1 MLRETCP
8 DLGASGDV
16 WRVKLL
22 SGEVVMTLD
31 QLDVAFDAG
40 RIDANTLVCPPGV
53 PTFTRLGAIA
63 GLDADAD
70 AAARDASFD
79 VDFSSAPQP
88 KLTRPSRFS
97 IDLSEDLQAFRPRWS
112 YKRLLA
118 VPALLAVVAVI
129 AFAASA
135 SASSDPPPAVP
146 TVAESPA
153 TPAALPALPA
163 PPAAVVV
170 APGPAP
176 APVLPAPAK
185 KGHAA
190 HPAHAGKGKKTK
202 K

>member
-8 DLGASGDV
+8 DLSASDDV
-16 WRVKLL
+16 WRVKLP

-40 RIDANTLVCPPGV
+40 RIDATTLVCPPGL
-53 PTFTRLGAIA
+53 PAFSRLGAIA
-63 GLDADAD
+63 GLDADA
-70 AAARDASFD
+70 AARGASVE

-88 KLTRPSRFS
+88 KLTRQSRFS

-153 TPAALPALPA
+153 TPAALPATPA

-170 APGPAP
+170 APAPAP
-176 APVLPAPAK
+176 APVLAAPAK

-190 HPAHAGKGKKTK
+190 HPAPAGKGKKTK